1 MFNSLWEYYLIWL
14 FLMANNESEFTEG
27 LDMSVNVWKSKY
39 CFFMTYEACK
49 ITFLYSCALGGTI
62 HKVQR
67 MYSYLLNLFTW
78 HFVMLRSQ
86 TSVYFIGIL
95 CDTHTKEYTTL
106 KWKEREQNCKNTFAK
121 YSKYK
126 LYKSSFCTSWV
137 KEGFIRR
144 WLNCVITFQTHL
156 IATSKKHEYISYLKF
171 LKQRRFRDQIFKYIY
186 PINQIG
192 QIYLYVNVA

>member
-39 CFFMTYEACK
+39 CFFMTYEAYK
-49 ITFLYSCALGGTI
+49 MTVLYNCALRGG
-62 HKVQR
+62 KAK
-67 MYSYLLNLFTW
+67 YSYLLFTW
-78 HFVMLRSQ
+78 HFVMLQSQ

-95 CDTHTKEYTTL
+95 CDTHTKQYTTL
-106 KWKEREQNCKNTFAK
+106 KWKEREQICKNAFAK

-126 LYKSSFCTSWV
+126 LYKSSFCTWV

-144 WLNCVITFQTHL
+144 WRNCVITFHFRHL
-156 IATSKKHEYISYLKF
+156 TATSNEHEYISYLKV
-171 LKQRRFRDQIFKYIY
+171 LAQRRFRDQIFKYIY
-186 PINQIG
+186 SINKIG
-192 QIYLYVNVA
+192 QIYLYINVA